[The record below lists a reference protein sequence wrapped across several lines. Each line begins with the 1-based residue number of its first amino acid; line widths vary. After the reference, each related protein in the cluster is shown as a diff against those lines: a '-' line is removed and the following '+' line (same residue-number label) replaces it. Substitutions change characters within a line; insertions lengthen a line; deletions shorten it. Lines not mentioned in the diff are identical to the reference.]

1 MTMSS
6 AISLLPHIKAGR
18 IRALAITS
26 AQRSSVAPD
35 LPTIAES
42 GFPGFESETWAALVG
57 PAGMP
62 GGIVRQ
68 LNAAIAKIVKM
79 PDVADRIAAQG
90 ATSRVGTPEQA
101 RTFIKTELE
110 KWAKVIAAAG
120 IRAE

>member
-1 MTMSS
+1 
-6 AISLLPHIKAGR
+6 
-18 IRALAITS
+18 
-26 AQRSSVAPD
+26 VAPD